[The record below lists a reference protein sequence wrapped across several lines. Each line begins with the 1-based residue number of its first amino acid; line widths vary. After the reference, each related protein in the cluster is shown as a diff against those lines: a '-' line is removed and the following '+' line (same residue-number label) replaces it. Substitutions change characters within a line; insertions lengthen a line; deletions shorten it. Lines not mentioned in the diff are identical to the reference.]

1 MEGLIY
7 LTAVLLFVFCFLMF
21 TGKPIKIE
29 ITHKQVLP
37 EVTEIEVP
45 ETKEAE
51 EMSKNAENIMEK
63 INREWSG
70 VEYEDEI

>member
-1 MEGLIY
+1 MDMLI
-7 LTAVLLFVFCFLMF
+7 LSVSIIVAILLI
-21 TGKPIKIE
+21 TGKPIRIE

-37 EVTEIEVP
+37 EITEVEVP

>member
-1 MEGLIY
+1 MDMLI
-7 LTAVLLFVFCFLMF
+7 LSVSIIVAILLI

-37 EVTEIEVP
+37 EVTEVEVP
-45 ETKEAE
+45 VTEETE
-51 EMSKNAENIMEK
+51 EMSKNAENIMAK